1 MSRLLTKL
9 EKLGLAWKLALGFG
23 GGLLITLMFGLHNIT
38 TQSRM
43 HDEILAIYKNDLL
56 GISDAKDGLIQF
68 SQRGRALRQAIL
80 ARDKAGRDDALA
92 LVDTAQ
98 RKLDQALEELRPRIL
113 REENRRNLAEF
124 ETEYDEYRQRADRAV
139 QMLRAGQVDKA
150 AQVVSEPG
158 FQEHS
163 VRANDALTRLA
174 ELKEESARRQIEEMQ
189 ALSRDETRL
198 TFVLLALSLVLGLLF
213 SYLVGRS
220 VRLPSERLRAAVQQL
235 ARGQLDAVV
244 PLTDFPNEIGSLARS
259 IEVLQEEAS
268 KMEAQRWLKTHLA
281 ALGNELQSA
290 ETAAQ
295 LAART
300 LASLAPLLQAG
311 HAAFYLHQEEAGSL
325 SLLAGYALRGEAAA
339 RQRMALGEGLAG
351 QCAAERKAIVLRQA
365 PAGYL
370 RIGSALGETEPA
382 SIAIVPVLH
391 KERLLG
397 VLELATLEAYGER
410 AESLLDGALPV
421 IAMNMEILERNERTR
436 LLEER
441 SRLVLGAVSDG
452 IVGLDLDGRVTFVNP
467 AAPSL
472 LGCQERELVGA
483 AWPQDGSKLMRK
495 DGSSF
500 PVDQSAR
507 PMYKDGEQVGSVVVF
522 RDITERKRLE
532 EEITRN
538 NFLSDIALELTGCG
552 YWMVDYSDPE
562 YYVQSERAARL
573 LGEPSKPDSR
583 YHLQEEWFARLV
595 EADPE
600 GAMRTAARVQG
611 AIDGTYDKFDA
622 VYAYKRPLDGR
633 IVWLHAVG
641 KVVRDQQSG
650 VARFMYGVY
659 QDITSQKAAEDEL
672 RVAKEQAQAATRAK
686 SDFLA
691 NMSHE
696 IRTPMNAIIG
706 MSHLALQTNL
716 DKRQR
721 NYVEKVQRAGEN
733 LLGIIND
740 ILDFSKIE
748 AGKMTVEHI
757 DFDLDDVL
765 DNLANLIGFKAED
778 KGLELLFQVAP
789 DLPSGLVGDPLRI
802 GQVLVNLANNAVKF
816 TDKGEVLVGI
826 EQAAADAG
834 GVELHFWV
842 RDSGI
847 GMSAEQS
854 ARLFQSFSQ
863 ADASTTRKYGGT
875 GLGLVICK
883 NLLELMG
890 GRIWVDSTVGQG
902 STFHFHARF
911 GLQAN
916 PRPRRMFRADELLG
930 LRVLVVD
937 DNAAAREILST
948 IARTFGLEVDV
959 AWSGQQ
965 ALEMVARSS
974 SQQLPYDL
982 ILMDWK
988 MPQMDGV
995 ETVRRLQ
1002 SDHSGHLP
1010 AVIMVT
1016 AYGREDALNSAA
1028 LRQVQ
1033 LKSVLTKPVTPS
1045 ALLEA
1050 VGVAL
1055 GKGVLVE
1062 SRRSAERD
1070 TQLGATMARL
1080 SGARVLLVEDNEMNQ
1095 ELAIDLLGKAGMEAV
1110 LARHGREA
1118 LDILAQD
1125 TRFDG
1130 VLMDCQMPVM
1140 DGFEASRAIRA
1151 NPVLDKLPII
1161 AMTANAMAG
1170 DRGKVLAAGM
1180 QDHIAKPVNV
1190 AEMYATLARWLRP
1203 DSSETAPAQ
1212 AAVAAAAVARNGGQ
1226 HAPLLVLPMVD
1237 VRAGLATA
1245 MGDDKLYRRLL
1256 NKFLEGQQDFV
1267 AQFVQSLDGG
1277 DATAPE
1283 RLAHTLKGV
1292 AGNIGARG
1300 VQAAAQE
1307 LELACQ
1313 QHAARAVQEGLLAS
1327 VLVELDPLLA
1337 ALRALGAGA
1346 AQAEQGAA
1354 ASGALPSAAGAPL
1367 DRLRTLLLDSDSEA
1381 ADLWEAQLPR
1391 FKAALPDHWRRIA
1404 SGIGNL
1410 DLEAALAALDEA
1422 MASVEGQ

>member
-23 GGLLITLMFGLHNIT
+23 GSLLITLAFGLHNVT

-56 GISDAKDGLIQF
+56 GISDAKDALIQF

-80 ARDKAGRDDALA
+80 ARDKNGREYALSM
-92 LVDTAQ
+92 VDTAQ
-98 RKLDQALEELRPRIL
+98 RKLDLALEELRPRIT
-113 REENRRNLAEF
+113 REANRRNMAEF
-124 ETEYDEYRQRADRAV
+124 DTEYAEYRLRADQVV
-139 QMLRAGQVDKA
+139 QMLRAGQIEKA
-150 AQVVSEPG
+150 ATLVSDPD
-158 FQEHS
+158 FQEHG

-174 ELKEESARRQIEEMQ
+174 EVKEESARRQIEEMQ
-189 ALSRDETRL
+189 ALSRDEKQL
-198 TFVLLALSLVLGLLF
+198 TFILLAVSLVLGVLF

-235 ARGQLDAVV
+235 ARGKLDAVV

-259 IEVLQEEAS
+259 IEVLQEEAC

-290 ETAAQ
+290 ESAAQ
-295 LAART
+295 LASCT
-300 LASLAPLLQAG
+300 LQVLAPLLQAG
-311 HAAFYLHQEEAGSL
+311 HAAFYLHQEETSSL
-325 SLLAGYALRGEAAA
+325 SLLAGYALRGDLPA
-339 RQRMALGEGLAG
+339 RQRIALGEGLVG
-351 QCAAERKAIVLRQA
+351 QCAVEQKPIILRQA

-370 RIGSALGETEPA
+370 RIGSSLGEADPA

-391 KERLLG
+391 NERLLG
-397 VLELATLEAYGER
+397 VLELATLDPFGER
-410 AESLLDGALPV
+410 AQSLLDGALPV

-452 IVGLDLDGRVTFVNP
+452 IVGLDLEGRVTFVNP
-467 AAPSL
+467 AAPKL
-472 LGCQERELVGA
+472 LGCQEAELVGA
-483 AWPQDGSKLMRK
+483 AWQQDGERLKRK

-532 EEITRN
+532 EEITRT
-538 NFLSDIALELTGCG
+538 NFLADIALELTDCG
-552 YWMVDYSDPE
+552 YWVVDYSDPE

-573 LGEPSKPDSR
+573 LGEPLKPDSR

-622 VYAYKRPLDGR
+622 VYAYRRPLDGR

-641 KVVRDQQSG
+641 KVVRDEQSG

-659 QDITSQKAAEDEL
+659 QDITAQKAAEDEL

-748 AGKMTVEHI
+748 AGKMSVEHI
-757 DFDLDDVL
+757 EFDLDDVL

-789 DLPSGLVGDPLRI
+789 ELPTGLVGDPLRI

-826 EQAAADAG
+826 EQAALDG
-834 GVELHFWV
+834 DDIELHFWV

-854 ARLFQSFSQ
+854 AKLFQSFSQ

-890 GRIWVDSTVGQG
+890 GRIWVESAVGQG

-916 PRPRRMFRADELLG
+916 PKPRRMFRADELLG

-965 ALEMVARSS
+965 ALEMVARSAG
-974 SQQLPYDL
+974 QELPYDL

-988 MPQMDGV
+988 MPAMDGV

-1002 SDHSGHLP
+1002 SGQSGQLP

-1016 AYGREDALNSAA
+1016 AYGREEALNSAA

-1055 GKGVLVE
+1055 GKGILVE

-1070 TQLGATMARL
+1070 MQLGTTMARL
-1080 SGARVLLVEDNEMNQ
+1080 AGARVLLVEDNELNQ
-1095 ELAIDLLGKAGMEAV
+1095 ELAIDLLGKAGIDAV
-1110 LARHGREA
+1110 LACHGREA
-1118 LDILAQD
+1118 LDILARD
-1125 TRFDG
+1125 ARFDG

-1140 DGFEASRAIRA
+1140 DGFEAARAIRA

-1161 AMTANAMAG
+1161 AMTANAMSG
-1170 DRGKVLAAGM
+1170 DREKVLAAGM

-1203 DSSETAPAQ
+1203 GPSEAAPAQ
-1212 AAVAAAAVARNGGQ
+1212 AAVAAAAAARNGGQ
-1226 HAPLLVLPMVD
+1226 QAPLLVLPMVD
-1237 VRAGLATA
+1237 VRAGMATA
-1245 MGDDKLYRRLL
+1245 MGDEKLYRRLL
-1256 NKFLEGQQDFV
+1256 HKFLEGQQDFV

-1277 DATAPE
+1277 DPTAPE

-1292 AGNIGARG
+1292 AGNIAARS

-1313 QHAARAVQEGLLAS
+1313 QKAAHDVLERLLAG

-1337 ALRALGAGA
+1337 ALRALDAGIVETTARA
-1346 AQAEQGAA
+1346 APPLAAPPAAEV
-1354 ASGALPSAAGAPL
+1354 PL
-1367 DRLRTLLLDSDSEA
+1367 GRLRALLADSDSEA
-1381 ADLWEAQLPR
+1381 ADLWEAHLPQ
-1391 FKAALPDHWRRIA
+1391 FKAVLPDHWRRIA
-1404 SGIGNL
+1404 NGIGNL

-1422 MASVEGQ
+1422 MASVEGT

>member
-23 GGLLITLMFGLHNIT
+23 GSLLITLAFGLHNIT
-38 TQSRM
+38 TQSRL
-43 HDEILAIYKNDLL
+43 HDEMLAIYKDDLL
-56 GISDAKDGLIQF
+56 GISDAKDALIQF

-80 ARDKAGRDDALA
+80 SRDKDGRENALSMVEA
-92 LVDTAQ
+92 AQ
-98 RKLDQALEELRPRIL
+98 RKLDLALEELRPRII
-113 REENRRNLAEF
+113 REANRRNMAEF
-124 ETEYDEYRQRADRAV
+124 ETEYAEYRRRADQVV
-139 QMLRAGQVDKA
+139 QMLRAGQVEKA
-150 AQVVSEPG
+150 AAEVSDPA
-158 FQEHS
+158 FQEHGN
-163 VRANDALTRLA
+163 RANEALTRLA
-174 ELKEESARRQIEEMQ
+174 EVKEESARRQIEEMQ
-189 ALSRDETRL
+189 ALSHDEKRL
-198 TFVLLALSLVLGLLF
+198 TFVLLALSLVLGLVF

-220 VRLPSERLRAAVQQL
+220 VRLPSERLRSAVQQL

-290 ETAAQ
+290 ESVAE
-295 LAART
+295 LASRA
-300 LASLAPLLQAG
+300 LASLAPLLHAG
-311 HAAFYLHQEEAGSL
+311 HAAFYLHQAETNSL
-325 SLLAGYALRGEAAA
+325 SLLAGYALRGEPGAQ
-339 RQRMALGEGLAG
+339 QRLALGEGLAG
-351 QCAAERKAIVLRQA
+351 QCAAGRAPIILRQP

-370 RIGSALGETEPA
+370 RIGSSLGEADPA

-391 KERLLG
+391 NERLLG
-397 VLELATLEAYGER
+397 VLELATLEPYGER
-410 AESLLDGALPV
+410 AQSLLDGALPV

-472 LGCQERELVGA
+472 LGCQESELVGA
-483 AWPQDGSKLMRK
+483 LWQQEGEHVTRK

-500 PVDQSAR
+500 PVDRTVR

-538 NFLSDIALELTGCG
+538 NFLSDIALELTDCG
-552 YWMVDYSDPE
+552 YWVVDYSDPE

-573 LGEPSKPDSR
+573 LGEPLKPDGR

-633 IVWLHAVG
+633 IIWLHAVG
-641 KVVRDQQSG
+641 KVMRDEHSG
-650 VARFMYGVY
+650 VARYMYGVY
-659 QDITSQKAAEDEL
+659 QDITAQKAAEDEL

-748 AGKMTVEHI
+748 AGKMRVEHI
-757 DFDLDDVL
+757 EFDLDDVL

-778 KGLELLFQVAP
+778 KGLELLFEVAP
-789 DLPSGLVGDPLRI
+789 DLPTGLVGDPLRI

-816 TDKGEVLVGI
+816 TDKGEVVVGI
-826 EQAAADAG
+826 EQAAADG
-834 GVELHFWV
+834 DGVELHFWV

-847 GMSAEQS
+847 GMTPEQS
-854 ARLFQSFSQ
+854 AKLFQSFSQ

-890 GRIWVDSTVGQG
+890 GRIWVESSMGQG

-916 PRPRRMFRADELLG
+916 PKPRRMFRADELLG

-965 ALEMVARSS
+965 ALEMVARSA

-988 MPQMDGV
+988 MPLMDGV

-1002 SDHSGHLP
+1002 SDRAGELP

-1016 AYGREDALNSAA
+1016 AYGREEALNSAA
-1028 LRQVQ
+1028 ARQVQ

-1055 GKGVLVE
+1055 GKGTLVE

-1070 TQLGATMARL
+1070 QQLGETMARL

-1095 ELAIDLLGKAGMEAV
+1095 ELAMDLLGKAGMEAV
-1110 LARHGREA
+1110 LARHGQEA
-1118 LDILAQD
+1118 LDILAGD

-1140 DGFEASRAIRA
+1140 DGFEAARAIRA
-1151 NPVLDKLPII
+1151 NPMLDKLPII
-1161 AMTANAMAG
+1161 AMTANAMSG
-1170 DRGKVLAAGM
+1170 DRDKVLAAGM

-1203 DSSETAPAQ
+1203 GPGEAAPAR
-1212 AAVAAAAVARNGGQ
+1212 AAVAAAAAARNGGQ

-1237 VRAGLATA
+1237 VRAGMATA
-1245 MGDDKLYRRLL
+1245 MGDEKLYLRLL

-1277 DATAPE
+1277 DDTAPE

-1292 AGNIGARG
+1292 AGNIGARS

-1313 QHAARAVQEGLLAS
+1313 QQAPREVLERLLAS

-1346 AQAEQGAA
+1346 AATE
-1354 ASGALPSAAGAPL
+1354 SSAAPSNADAPL
-1367 DRLRTLLLDSDSEA
+1367 ERLRALLADSDSEA
-1381 ADLWEAQLPR
+1381 ADLWEAQLAQ
-1391 FKAALPDHWRRIA
+1391 FKAALPEHWRRIA
-1404 SGIGNL
+1404 NGIGNL
-1410 DLEAALAALDEA
+1410 DLEAALTALDEA
-1422 MASVEGQ
+1422 MASVEGK